1 MSILKKHFGNG
12 TEKKDIRNAISLI
25 AIIIIVVVL
34 VLNSFYKVGE
44 QEQAVITMFGQ
55 VQGIKSAGLYTR
67 IPFIQKVYKVDTTTH
82 GMPIGYT
89 IDDASRGDEESAATA
104 TKVLMDFMV
113 VFLKCFIW
121 DRACCPDVIN
131 NRPTTG

>member
-25 AIIIIVVVL
+25 AIIIIAVVL

-55 VQGIKSAGLYTR
+55 VQGIKSAGGLCNIR
-67 IPFIQKVYKVDTTTH
+67 RNHNGSCSNGI
-82 GMPIGYT
+82 
-89 IDDASRGDEESAATA
+89 
-104 TKVLMDFMV
+104 
-113 VFLKCFIW
+113 C
-121 DRACCPDVIN
+121 N
-131 NRPTTG
+131 